1 MIALTAPADAP
12 DLPSTVSRP
21 SSSRCS
27 ITPQVNAP
35 NAPPPC
41 SARLM
46 RLPAFGDSDLP
57 PPKARVR
64 NSIISGKSLRYPAAV
79 DRVGRAGYRL
89 GRVAA
94 KEHGKHAD
102 IFRLGELVN
111 RLILGEQVHGLLVR
125 V

>member
-35 NAPPPC
+35 KAPPPC

-46 RLPAFGDSDLP
+46 RLPGFGDSVLP
-57 PPKARVR
+57 LPKARVR

-79 DRVGRAGYRL
+79 DRVGRARYRL

-94 KEHGKHAD
+94 KEHGQRPD
-102 IFRLGELVN
+102 ILRLGEFVH
-111 RLILGEQVHGLLVR
+111 RLFLGHQLDGFLLR
-125 V
+125 A